1 MYDYH
6 RKGFDNLH
14 NNERAA
20 KQAVENSLISLES
33 IYNKTVGNYL
43 IRLFLDAKSDE
54 IVNLYSGGSKTQK
67 VSLVAKT
74 LRKISPN
81 NNAKWR
87 KLD

>member
-6 RKGFDNLH
+6 RKGFDNLYD
-14 NNERAA
+14 NERAA

-43 IRLFLDAKSDE
+43 IRLFFDAKSDE

-67 VSLVAKT
+67 VSLVVNT